1 MSAANPRYVASR
13 HVAPMPD
20 RHRTSAWPQP
30 GRYMAE
36 STQTSPSCRTCR
48 VRSSMTSGIDA
59 IVSVSGPRLFHLF
72 PPRCFDFQWTICA
85 RFVSTA
91 RVTPKETECARC
103 LEAVDAA
110 TPAKDARSRGQHQ
123 DPTSAGMESATVNS
137 DVHTPTLSPAAS
149 ASARCVEVLGISEV
163 PASTSHVLHSSSS
176 RGGRSAWSNPRSPD
190 GSADILTR
198 GSDEGAGL
206 SLANRPSRARD
217 TGAGSAGSPE
227 K

>member
-1 MSAANPRYVASR
+1 
-13 HVAPMPD
+13 
-20 RHRTSAWPQP
+20 
-30 GRYMAE
+30 
-36 STQTSPSCRTCR
+36 
-48 VRSSMTSGIDA
+48 MTSGIDA